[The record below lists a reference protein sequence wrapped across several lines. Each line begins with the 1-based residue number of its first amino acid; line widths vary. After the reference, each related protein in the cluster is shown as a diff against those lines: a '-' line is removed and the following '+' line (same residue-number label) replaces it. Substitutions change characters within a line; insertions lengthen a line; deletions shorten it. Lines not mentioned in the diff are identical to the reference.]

1 MTTVLACDDDK
12 SIVDSIELFLE
23 KDGIRVVKCSN
34 GKEAREKFGRTKI
47 DLMIMDIMM
56 PIEDG
61 ITAVKK
67 IREQSD
73 VPVIF
78 LSAKSEIDDKVYG
91 LEIGGDDYMT
101 KPFSPKE
108 LRARVKVILK
118 RVSRRPKAT
127 SNSVLKTGALT
138 VNTTKKIVLIKNKLI
153 NVTKTEYNILV
164 YFMHNIGKIVS
175 STDIYKEV
183 WDNAEAYNIENTI
196 AVHIRNLRKKIESDT
211 KGPKYIKVIWGIG
224 YKMESI

>member
-1 MTTVLACDDDK
+1 MITVLACDDDK

-23 KDGIRVVKCSN
+23 KDDIRVVKCTN
-34 GKEAREKFGRTKI
+34 GKEAREKFSKTKI
-47 DLMIMDIMM
+47 DLIIMDIMM
-56 PIEDG
+56 PVEDG
-61 ITAVKK
+61 IKAVKK

-78 LSAKSEIDDKVYG
+78 LSAKSEIEDKVYG

-108 LRARVKVILK
+108 LRARIKAILK
-118 RVSRRPKAT
+118 RTSKKPKT
-127 SNSVLKTGALT
+127 TNNSILKTGSLI
-138 VNTTKKIVLIKNKLI
+138 VNTTKKQVLIKNKPI
-153 NVTKTEYNILV
+153 KVTKTEYNMLL

-183 WDNAEAYNIENTI
+183 WDNVEAYSIENTI
-196 AVHIRNLRKKIESDT
+196 AVHIRNLRKKIEKNS
-211 KGPKYIKVIWGIG
+211 KGPKYIKVVWGIG
-224 YKMESI
+224 YKMENI

>member
-1 MTTVLACDDDK
+1 MTTILACDDDK

-23 KDGIRVVKCSN
+23 KDNIRVIKCAN
-34 GKEAREKFGRTKI
+34 GKEAREKFKKAKI
-47 DLMIMDIMM
+47 NLIIMDIMM

-61 ITAVKK
+61 IKAVKK

-78 LSAKSEIDDKVYG
+78 LSAKSEIEDKVYG

-101 KPFSPKE
+101 KPFSPRE
-108 LRARVKVILK
+108 LHARVKAILK
-118 RVSRRPKAT
+118 RTSKKPKT
-127 SNSVLKTGALT
+127 TNNSILKTGTLI
-138 VNTTKKIVLIKNKLI
+138 VNTTKKQVLIKNKPI
-153 NVTKTEYNILV
+153 KVTKTEYNILV

-183 WDNAEAYNIENTI
+183 WDNVEAYNIENTI
-196 AVHIRNLRKKIESDT
+196 AVHIRNLRKKIESDS

-224 YKMESI
+224 YKMENI